1 MTSDQRRGGG
11 ASSLSLSLSLSHFF
25 WPLGS
30 SLPCSETSQHPPKD
44 FFFLEPTIRNRR
56 QNATAALFFLVKKK
70 QHFLCLVQKTNPK
83 FVFFLLSLS
92 LSLSFGPVARLG
104 GFTEFF
110 FCYHL
115 SNAPTNVTGRNSPD
129 TVEPDAMATT
139 V

>member
-25 WPLGS
+25 LASRIFVTLFGDVS
-30 SLPCSETSQHPPKD
+30 ASAKG